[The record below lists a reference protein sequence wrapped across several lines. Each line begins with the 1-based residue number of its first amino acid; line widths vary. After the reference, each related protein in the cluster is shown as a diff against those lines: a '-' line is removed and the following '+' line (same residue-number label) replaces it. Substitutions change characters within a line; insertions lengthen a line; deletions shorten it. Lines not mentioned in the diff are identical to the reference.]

1 MGYAVARDF
10 DDNAMRNY
18 ADAVDEFDEDFEGD
32 QDASKRPRRFLGI
45 FLVAIGLV
53 STTVAANLSLNNG
66 RIEMGQ
72 GVYRI
77 TACDQWIGIGLNP
90 TAATYG
96 GKSRVAS
103 MDLIGLDPRLCK
115 DVVFRIK
122 MFKNT
127 DLNTPL
133 GIFEG
138 VIGTDTATA
147 RAETGTV
154 RSLMIYDTATV
165 SFPVPVETYTVY
177 AARAL
182 TLINGAGVNIGYRD
196 DYHRIQYAS
205 ATGVY
210 GIIFYN
216 PLALM
221 EDVDKITIESSKLP
235 T

>member
-1 MGYAVARDF
+1 MKKYENV
-10 DDNAMRNY
+10 
-18 ADAVDEFDEDFEGD
+18 VDEYDEDFEGN
-32 QDASKRPRRFLGI
+32 QDAAKRPRRFLGI

-53 STTVAANLSLNNG
+53 ATTVAANLSLNNG
-66 RIEMGQ
+66 RIETGQ

-77 TACDQWIGIGLNP
+77 TACDQWVGIGLNP

-103 MDLIGLDPRLCK
+103 LDLIGLDPRLCK

-147 RAETGTV
+147 TTETGTV
-154 RSLMIYDTATV
+154 TSLMIYDTATV
-165 SFPVPVETYTVY
+165 SYPTTTYNYY

-182 TLINGAGVNIGYRD
+182 TLINGAGVNIGNRD
-196 DYHRIQYAS
+196 DYHRIVYAS

-210 GIIFYN
+210 GIIFTN
-216 PLALM
+216 PLTLM

>member
-1 MGYAVARDF
+1 MKRYESSPDEYDEEF
-10 DDNAMRNY
+10 FED
-18 ADAVDEFDEDFEGD
+18 VDS
-32 QDASKRPRRFLGI
+32 SKRPRRFLGI

-53 STTVAANLSLNNG
+53 ATTVAANLSLNNG

-77 TACDQWIGIGLNP
+77 TACDQWVGIGLNP

-103 MDLIGLDPRLCK
+103 LDLIGLDPRLCK

-147 RAETGTV
+147 TTETGTV
-154 RSLMIYDTATV
+154 TSLMIYDTATV
-165 SFPVPVETYTVY
+165 SYPTTTYNYY

-182 TLINGAGVNIGYRD
+182 TLINGAGVNIGNRD
-196 DYHRIQYAS
+196 DYHRIVYAS

-210 GIIFYN
+210 GIIFTN
-216 PLALM
+216 PLTLM

>member
-1 MGYAVARDF
+1 MKRYESS
-10 DDNAMRNY
+10 
-18 ADAVDEFDEDFEGD
+18 VDEYDEEFIEDVD
-32 QDASKRPRRFLGI
+32 SSKRPRRFLGI

-53 STTVAANLSLNNG
+53 ATTVAANLSLNNG

-77 TACDQWIGIGLNP
+77 TACDQWVGIGLNP

-103 MDLIGLDPRLCK
+103 LDLIGLDPRLCK

-138 VIGTDTATA
+138 VISTDTATA
-147 RAETGTV
+147 TTETGTV
-154 RSLMIYDTATV
+154 TSLMIYDTATV
-165 SFPVPVETYTVY
+165 SYPTTTYNYY

-182 TLINGAGVNIGYRD
+182 TLINGAGVNIGNRD
-196 DYHRIQYAS
+196 DYHRIVYAS

-210 GIIFYN
+210 GIIFTN
-216 PLALM
+216 PLTLM

>member
-1 MGYAVARDF
+1 MKKYENV
-10 DDNAMRNY
+10 
-18 ADAVDEFDEDFEGD
+18 VDEYDEDFEGN
-32 QDASKRPRRFLGI
+32 QDAAKRQRRFLGI

-53 STTVAANLSLNNG
+53 ATTVAANLSLNNG

-77 TACDQWIGIGLNP
+77 TACDQWVGIGLNP

-103 MDLIGLDPRLCK
+103 LDLIGLDPRLCK

-147 RAETGTV
+147 TTETGTV
-154 RSLMIYDTATV
+154 TSLMIYDTATV
-165 SFPVPVETYTVY
+165 SYPTTTYNYY

-182 TLINGAGVNIGYRD
+182 TLINGAGVN
-196 DYHRIQYAS
+196 
-205 ATGVY
+205 V
-210 GIIFYN
+210 
-216 PLALM
+216 
-221 EDVDKITIESSKLP
+221 
-235 T
+235 

>member
-1 MGYAVARDF
+1 MKRYESS
-10 DDNAMRNY
+10 
-18 ADAVDEFDEDFEGD
+18 ADEYDEEFIEDVDS
-32 QDASKRPRRFLGI
+32 SKRPRRFLGI
-45 FLVAIGLV
+45 FLVAVGLV
-53 STTVAANLSLNNG
+53 ATTVAANLSLNNG
-66 RIEMGQ
+66 RIELGQ

-77 TACDQWIGIGLNP
+77 TACDQWVGIGLNP

-103 MDLIGLDPRLCK
+103 LDLIGLDPRLCK

-127 DLNTPL
+127 DPDTPL

-147 RAETGTV
+147 TTETGTV
-154 RSLMIYDTATV
+154 TSLMIYDTATV
-165 SFPVPVETYTVY
+165 SYPTTTYNYY

-196 DYHRIQYAS
+196 DYHRILYAS

-221 EDVDKITIESSKLP
+221 EDVDRITIESSKLP

>member
-1 MGYAVARDF
+1 
-10 DDNAMRNY
+10 MRIY
-18 ADAVDEFDEDFEGD
+18 ESSVDEFDEDFDGADER
-32 QDASKRPRRFLGI
+32 AKRPRRLVGI
-45 FLVAIGLV
+45 FLIAVGLIG
-53 STTVAANLSLNNG
+53 TTIAANISIGNG

-72 GVYRI
+72 GIYRI
-77 TACDQWIGIGLNP
+77 TACDQWVGIGLNS
-90 TAATYG
+90 TEAIYG

-103 MDLIGLDPRLCK
+103 IDLIGLDPRLCK

-122 MFKNT
+122 LFKQS

-133 GIFEG
+133 GIFTG
-138 VIGTDTATA
+138 VVGTDTTTAT
-147 RAETGTV
+147 AETGTV
-154 RSLMIYDTATV
+154 TSLMIYDTATI
-165 SFPVPVETYTVY
+165 SYPTTTYNYY

-182 TLINGAGVNIGYRD
+182 TLINGAGTNVGYRD

-216 PLALM
+216 PLCLM

>member
-1 MGYAVARDF
+1 
-10 DDNAMRNY
+10 MRNY
-18 ADAVDEFDEDFEGD
+18 VDAVDEYDEDFGSD
-32 QDASKRPRRFLGI
+32 KDVSKRPRRFLGI
-45 FLVAIGLV
+45 LLVSIGLV
-53 STTVAANLSLNNG
+53 ATTVAANLSLNNG

-96 GKSRVAS
+96 GKSRIAS

-115 DVVFRIK
+115 NVVFRIK

-133 GIFEG
+133 AIFEG
-138 VIGTDTATA
+138 VTGTDTATA
-147 RAETGTV
+147 TTETGTV
-154 RSLMIYDTATV
+154 TSLTIYDTATV
-165 SFPVPVETYTVY
+165 SYPTTTYNYY

-196 DYHRIQYAS
+196 DYHRIAYAAS
-205 ATGVY
+205 TGVY
-210 GIIFYN
+210 GVIFTT
-216 PLALM
+216 PLCLM
-221 EDVDKITIESSKLP
+221 EDVDKITIESATLP
-235 T
+235 S

>member
-1 MGYAVARDF
+1 MKRYESS
-10 DDNAMRNY
+10 
-18 ADAVDEFDEDFEGD
+18 ADEYDEEFIEDVDS
-32 QDASKRPRRFLGI
+32 SKRPRRFLGI

-53 STTVAANLSLNNG
+53 ATTVAANLSLNNG

-77 TACDQWIGIGLNP
+77 TACDQWVGIGLNP

-103 MDLIGLDPRLCK
+103 LDLIGLDPRLCK

-147 RAETGTV
+147 TTETGTV
-154 RSLMIYDTATV
+154 TSLMIYDTATV
-165 SFPVPVETYTVY
+165 SYPTTTYNYY

-182 TLINGAGVNIGYRD
+182 TLINGAGVNIGNRD
-196 DYHRIQYAS
+196 DYHRIVYAS

-210 GIIFYN
+210 GIIFTN
-216 PLALM
+216 PLTLM

>member
-1 MGYAVARDF
+1 
-10 DDNAMRNY
+10 MRNY
-18 ADAVDEFDEDFEGD
+18 ENAVDEYDEDFEND
-32 QDASKRPRRFLGI
+32 RDAAKRPRRFIGI
-45 FLVAIGLV
+45 VLVAFGLV
-53 STTVAANLSLNNG
+53 ATTLAANLSLNNG

-77 TACDQWIGIGLNP
+77 TACDQWVGIGLNP
-90 TAATYG
+90 TAAIYG
-96 GKSRVAS
+96 GKSRVES
-103 MDLIGLDPRLCK
+103 IDLIGLDPRLCK

-122 MFKNT
+122 LFKNT
-127 DLNTPL
+127 DPNTPL
-133 GIFEG
+133 GIFTG
-138 VIGTDTATA
+138 VVGTDTATA
-147 RAETGTV
+147 TTETGTV
-154 RSLMIYDTATV
+154 SSLTIYDTATV
-165 SFPVPVETYTVY
+165 SYPTTTYNYY

-182 TLINGAGVNIGYRD
+182 TLINGAGVNVGYRD

-235 T
+235 S

>member
-1 MGYAVARDF
+1 MKRYESS
-10 DDNAMRNY
+10 
-18 ADAVDEFDEDFEGD
+18 VDEYDEEFIEDVD
-32 QDASKRPRRFLGI
+32 SSKRPRRFLGI

-53 STTVAANLSLNNG
+53 ATTVAANLSLNNG

-77 TACDQWIGIGLNP
+77 TACDQWVGIGLNP

-103 MDLIGLDPRLCK
+103 LDLIGLDPRLCK

-127 DLNTPL
+127 DLNTPR

-147 RAETGTV
+147 TTETGTV
-154 RSLMIYDTATV
+154 TSLMIYDTATV
-165 SFPVPVETYTVY
+165 SYPTTTYNYY

-182 TLINGAGVNIGYRD
+182 TLINGAGVNIGNRD
-196 DYHRIQYAS
+196 DYHRIVYAS

-210 GIIFYN
+210 GIIFTN
-216 PLALM
+216 PLTLM

>member
-1 MGYAVARDF
+1 MKRYESS
-10 DDNAMRNY
+10 
-18 ADAVDEFDEDFEGD
+18 ADEHDEEFIEDVDS
-32 QDASKRPRRFLGI
+32 SKRPRRFLGI
-45 FLVAIGLV
+45 VLVAFGLV
-53 STTVAANLSLNNG
+53 ATTVAANLSLNNG

-77 TACDQWIGIGLNP
+77 TACDQWVGIGLNP
-90 TAATYG
+90 TAAIYG

-103 MDLIGLDPRLCK
+103 LDLIGLDPRLCK

-133 GIFEG
+133 GIFTG
-138 VIGTDTATA
+138 VIGTDTVTATT
-147 RAETGTV
+147 ETGTV
-154 RSLMIYDTATV
+154 TSLMIYDTATV
-165 SFPVPVETYTVY
+165 SYPTTTYNFY

-196 DYHRIQYAS
+196 DYHRILYAS

-210 GIIFYN
+210 GIIFTN

>member
-1 MGYAVARDF
+1 MKKYENV
-10 DDNAMRNY
+10 
-18 ADAVDEFDEDFEGD
+18 VDEYDEDFEGN
-32 QDASKRPRRFLGI
+32 QDAAKRPRRFLGI

-53 STTVAANLSLNNG
+53 ATTVAANLSLNNG

-77 TACDQWIGIGLNP
+77 TACDQWVGIGLNP

-103 MDLIGLDPRLCK
+103 LDLIGLDPRLCK

-147 RAETGTV
+147 TTETGTV
-154 RSLMIYDTATV
+154 TSLMIYDTATV
-165 SFPVPVETYTVY
+165 SYPTTTYNYY

-182 TLINGAGVNIGYRD
+182 TLINGAGVNIGNRD
-196 DYHRIQYAS
+196 DYHRIVYAS

-210 GIIFYN
+210 GIIFTN
-216 PLALM
+216 PLTLM

>member
-1 MGYAVARDF
+1 
-10 DDNAMRNY
+10 MRNY
-18 ADAVDEFDEDFEGD
+18 VDAFDEYDEDFESD
-32 QDASKRPRRFLGI
+32 KDVSKRPRRFLGI
-45 FLVAIGLV
+45 LLVSIGLV
-53 STTVAANLSLNNG
+53 ATTVAANLSLNNG

-96 GKSRVAS
+96 GKSRIAS

-115 DVVFRIK
+115 NVVFRIK

-133 GIFEG
+133 AIFEG
-138 VIGTDTATA
+138 VTGTDTATA
-147 RAETGTV
+147 TTETGTV
-154 RSLMIYDTATV
+154 TSLTIYDTATV
-165 SFPVPVETYTVY
+165 SYPTTTYNYY

-196 DYHRIQYAS
+196 DYHRIAYAAS
-205 ATGVY
+205 TGVY
-210 GIIFYN
+210 GVIFTT
-216 PLALM
+216 PLCLM
-221 EDVDKITIESSKLP
+221 EDVDKITIESATLP
-235 T
+235 S

>member
-1 MGYAVARDF
+1 MKKYENV
-10 DDNAMRNY
+10 
-18 ADAVDEFDEDFEGD
+18 VDEYDEDFEGN
-32 QDASKRPRRFLGI
+32 QDAAKRPRRFLGI

-53 STTVAANLSLNNG
+53 ATTVAANLSLNNG

-77 TACDQWIGIGLNP
+77 TACDQWVGIGLNP

-103 MDLIGLDPRLCK
+103 LDLIGLDPRLCK

-147 RAETGTV
+147 TTETGTV
-154 RSLMIYDTATV
+154 TSLMIYDTSTV
-165 SFPVPVETYTVY
+165 SYPTTTYNYY

-182 TLINGAGVNIGYRD
+182 TLINGAGVNIGNRD
-196 DYHRIQYAS
+196 DYHRIVYAS

-210 GIIFYN
+210 GIIFTN
-216 PLALM
+216 PLTLM

>member
-1 MGYAVARDF
+1 
-10 DDNAMRNY
+10 MRNY
-18 ADAVDEFDEDFEGD
+18 ENSVDEYDEDFESD
-32 QDASKRPRRFLGI
+32 KDSAKRPRRFIGVV
-45 FLVAIGLV
+45 LVAFGLV
-53 STTVAANLSLNNG
+53 ATTLAANLSLNNG

-77 TACDQWIGIGLNP
+77 TACDQWVGIGLNP
-90 TAATYG
+90 TDAIYN
-96 GKSRVAS
+96 GKSRIAS
-103 MDLIGLDPRLCK
+103 IDLIGLDPRLCK

-122 MFKNT
+122 LFKKT

-133 GIFEG
+133 GLFTG
-138 VIGTDTATA
+138 VIGTDTTTA
-147 RAETGTV
+147 MAETGTV
-154 RSLMIYDTATV
+154 TSLMIYDTATV
-165 SFPVPVETYTVY
+165 SYPTTTYNYY

-210 GIIFYN
+210 GIILYN

>member
-1 MGYAVARDF
+1 MK
-10 DDNAMRNY
+10 NY
-18 ADAVDEFDEDFEGD
+18 ENVVDEYDEDFESD
-32 QDASKRPRRFLGI
+32 KDSAKRPRRFLGI
-45 FLVAIGLV
+45 LLVAIGLV
-53 STTVAANLSLNNG
+53 ATTVAANLSLNNG

-77 TACDQWIGIGLNP
+77 TACDQWVGIGLNP
-90 TAATYG
+90 TAAIYG

-103 MDLIGLDPRLCK
+103 LDLIGLDPRLCK

-147 RAETGTV
+147 TTETGTV
-154 RSLMIYDTATV
+154 TSLMIYDTATV
-165 SFPVPVETYTVY
+165 SYPTTTYNYY

-210 GIIFYN
+210 GIIFTS
-216 PLALM
+216 PLCLM

>member
-1 MGYAVARDF
+1 MKRYESS
-10 DDNAMRNY
+10 
-18 ADAVDEFDEDFEGD
+18 ADEYDEEFIEDVDS
-32 QDASKRPRRFLGI
+32 SKRPRRFLGI
-45 FLVAIGLV
+45 VLVAFGLV
-53 STTVAANLSLNNG
+53 ATTVAANLSLNNG

-77 TACDQWIGIGLNP
+77 TACDQWVGIGLNP
-90 TAATYG
+90 TAAIYG

-103 MDLIGLDPRLCK
+103 LDLIGLDPRLCK

-133 GIFEG
+133 AIFEG
-138 VIGTDTATA
+138 VTGTDTATA
-147 RAETGTV
+147 ATTV
-154 RSLMIYDTATV
+154 GNVTQISLYDTATV
-165 SFPVPVETYTVY
+165 SYPTTTYNYY

-196 DYHRIQYAS
+196 DYHRILYAS

-210 GIIFYN
+210 GIVFTT
-216 PLALM
+216 PLCLM

>member
-1 MGYAVARDF
+1 M
-10 DDNAMRNY
+10 
-18 ADAVDEFDEDFEGD
+18 DEYDEEFTEDMET
-32 QDASKRPRRFLGI
+32 SKRPRRFVGI

-53 STTVAANLSLNNG
+53 ATTVAANLSLNNG

-96 GKSRVAS
+96 GKSRIAS

-115 DVVFRIK
+115 NVVFRIK

-133 GIFEG
+133 AIFEG
-138 VIGTDTATA
+138 VTGTDTATA
-147 RAETGTV
+147 TTTIGNV
-154 RSLMIYDTATV
+154 NQISLYDTATV
-165 SFPVPVETYTVY
+165 SFPTTTYNYY

-182 TLINGAGVNIGYRD
+182 TLINGAGVNVNYRD
-196 DYHRIQYAS
+196 DYHRIAYAAS
-205 ATGVY
+205 TGVY
-210 GIIFYN
+210 GIIFTT
-216 PLALM
+216 PLCLM
-221 EDVDKITIESSKLP
+221 EDVDKITIESATLP
-235 T
+235 S

>member
-1 MGYAVARDF
+1 MRRYEGSINEYDEEF
-10 DDNAMRNY
+10 TDD
-18 ADAVDEFDEDFEGD
+18 VES
-32 QDASKRPRRFLGI
+32 SKRPRRFVGI

-53 STTVAANLSLNNG
+53 ATTVAANISLNNG

-96 GKSRVAS
+96 GKSRIAS

-115 DVVFRIK
+115 NVVFRIK

-133 GIFEG
+133 TIFEG
-138 VIGTDTATA
+138 VTGTDTATA
-147 RAETGTV
+147 TTTIGNV
-154 RSLMIYDTATV
+154 NQISLYDTATV
-165 SFPVPVETYTVY
+165 SYPTTTYNYY

-182 TLINGAGVNIGYRD
+182 TLINGAGVNVGNRD
-196 DYHRIQYAS
+196 DYHRVLYSAAS
-205 ATGVY
+205 GVY
-210 GIIFYN
+210 GIIFAT
-216 PLALM
+216 PLCLM
-221 EDVDKITIESSKLP
+221 EDVDKITIESATLP
-235 T
+235 S

>member
-1 MGYAVARDF
+1 
-10 DDNAMRNY
+10 MRNY
-18 ADAVDEFDEDFEGD
+18 QGSFDDYDEDFDGD
-32 QDASKRPRRFLGI
+32 QELSKRPRRFFGIVFIALG
-45 FLVAIGLV
+45 LIG
-53 STTVAANLSLNNG
+53 TTLAANISIGNG

-72 GVYRI
+72 GLYKI
-77 TACDQWIGIGLNP
+77 TACDQWVAIGLNP
-90 TAATYG
+90 TEAIYG

-103 MDLIGLDPRLCK
+103 MDLVGLDPRLCK

-122 MFKNT
+122 MFKNS

-133 GIFEG
+133 GIFTG
-138 VIGTDTATA
+138 VVGTDTATA
-147 RAETGTV
+147 LAETGTV
-154 RSLMIYDTATV
+154 TSLMIYDTATV
-165 SFPVPVETYTVY
+165 SYPTTTYNYY

-182 TLINGAGVNIGYRD
+182 TLINGAGVNVGYRD
-196 DYHRIQYAS
+196 DYLRIQYAS

-235 T
+235 S

>member
-1 MGYAVARDF
+1 MK
-10 DDNAMRNY
+10 NY
-18 ADAVDEFDEDFEGD
+18 LQPVDEYDEDFDGNQEL
-32 QDASKRPRRFLGI
+32 SKRPRRFLGI
-45 FLVAIGLV
+45 IFIVIGLV
-53 STTVAANLSLNNG
+53 GTTFAANISIGNG

-72 GVYRI
+72 GLYKI
-77 TACDQWIGIGLNP
+77 TACDQWVAIGLNP
-90 TAATYG
+90 TAAIYG

-103 MDLIGLDPRLCK
+103 MDLVGLDPRLCK

-122 MFKNT
+122 MFK
-127 DLNTPL
+127 DSDPETPL

-147 RAETGTV
+147 LAETGTV
-154 RSLMIYDTATV
+154 TSLMIYDTATV
-165 SFPVPVETYTVY
+165 SYPTTTYNYY

-182 TLINGAGVNIGYRD
+182 TLINGAGVNVGYRD
-196 DYHRIQYAS
+196 DYHRILYAS

-221 EDVDKITIESSKLP
+221 EDVDRITIESSKLP

>member
-1 MGYAVARDF
+1 MKRYEGSP
-10 DDNAMRNY
+10 
-18 ADAVDEFDEDFEGD
+18 DEYDEEFIEDG
-32 QDASKRPRRFLGI
+32 DASKRPRRFLGI
-45 FLVAIGLV
+45 VLVAFGLV
-53 STTVAANLSLNNG
+53 ATTVAANLSLNNG

-77 TACDQWIGIGLNP
+77 TACDQWVGIGLNP

-103 MDLIGLDPRLCK
+103 LDLIGLDPRLCK

-147 RAETGTV
+147 TTETGTV
-154 RSLMIYDTATV
+154 TSLMIYDTATV
-165 SFPVPVETYTVY
+165 SYPTTTYNYY

-182 TLINGAGVNIGYRD
+182 TLINGAGVNIGNRD
-196 DYHRIQYAS
+196 DYHRIVYAS

-210 GIIFYN
+210 GIIFTN
-216 PLALM
+216 PLTLM

>member
-1 MGYAVARDF
+1 
-10 DDNAMRNY
+10 MRNY
-18 ADAVDEFDEDFEGD
+18 ENAVDEYDEDFESD
-32 QDASKRPRRFLGI
+32 KDSAKRPRRFIGI
-45 FLVAIGLV
+45 VLVAFGLV
-53 STTVAANLSLNNG
+53 ATTLAANLSLNNG

-77 TACDQWIGIGLNP
+77 TACDQWVGIGLNP
-90 TAATYG
+90 TAAIYG
-96 GKSRVAS
+96 GKSRVES
-103 MDLIGLDPRLCK
+103 IDLIGLDPRLCK

-122 MFKNT
+122 LFKNT
-127 DLNTPL
+127 DPNTPL
-133 GIFEG
+133 GIFTG
-138 VIGTDTATA
+138 VVGTDTATA
-147 RAETGTV
+147 TTETGTV
-154 RSLMIYDTATV
+154 SSLTIYDTATV
-165 SFPVPVETYTVY
+165 SYPTTTYNYY

-182 TLINGAGVNIGYRD
+182 TLINGAGVNVGYRD

>member
-1 MGYAVARDF
+1 MKRYESS
-10 DDNAMRNY
+10 
-18 ADAVDEFDEDFEGD
+18 VDEYDEEFIEDVD
-32 QDASKRPRRFLGI
+32 SSKRPRRFLGI

-53 STTVAANLSLNNG
+53 ATTVAANLSLNNG

-77 TACDQWIGIGLNP
+77 TACDQWVGIGLNP

-103 MDLIGLDPRLCK
+103 LDLIGLDPRLCK

-147 RAETGTV
+147 TTETGTV
-154 RSLMIYDTATV
+154 TSLMIYDTATV
-165 SFPVPVETYTVY
+165 SYPTTTYNYY

-182 TLINGAGVNIGYRD
+182 TLINGAGVNIGNRD
-196 DYHRIQYAS
+196 DYHRIVYAS

-210 GIIFYN
+210 GIIFTN
-216 PLALM
+216 PLTLM

>member
-1 MGYAVARDF
+1 MKRYESS
-10 DDNAMRNY
+10 
-18 ADAVDEFDEDFEGD
+18 ADEHDEEFIEDVDS
-32 QDASKRPRRFLGI
+32 SKRPRRFLGI
-45 FLVAIGLV
+45 VLVAFGLV
-53 STTVAANLSLNNG
+53 ATTVAANLSLNNG

-77 TACDQWIGIGLNP
+77 TACDQWVGIGLNP
-90 TAATYG
+90 TAAIYG

-103 MDLIGLDPRLCK
+103 LDLIGLDPRLCK

-133 GIFEG
+133 GIFTG

-147 RAETGTV
+147 TTETGTV
-154 RSLMIYDTATV
+154 TSLMIYDTATV
-165 SFPVPVETYTVY
+165 SYPTTTYNFY

-196 DYHRIQYAS
+196 DYHRILYAS

-210 GIIFYN
+210 GIIFTN

>member
-1 MGYAVARDF
+1 MKKYENV
-10 DDNAMRNY
+10 
-18 ADAVDEFDEDFEGD
+18 VDEYDEDFEGN
-32 QDASKRPRRFLGI
+32 QDAAKRPRRFLGI

-53 STTVAANLSLNNG
+53 ATTVAANLSLNNG

-77 TACDQWIGIGLNP
+77 TACDQWVGIGLNP

-103 MDLIGLDPRLCK
+103 LDLIGLDPRLCK

-147 RAETGTV
+147 TTETGTV
-154 RSLMIYDTATV
+154 TSLMIYDTATV
-165 SFPVPVETYTVY
+165 SYPTTTYNYY

-182 TLINGAGVNIGYRD
+182 TLINGAGVNVGY
-196 DYHRIQYAS
+196 IETITTAS
-205 ATGVY
+205 
-210 GIIFYN
+210 N
-216 PLALM
+216 MPLRL
-221 EDVDKITIESSKLP
+221 VFTESSSQPLSASWKM
-235 T
+235 